1 MLSVFIKTIIIYIV
15 LTVMMRI
22 MGKRRIGELEADE
35 LVSTFLISELGAMPI
50 SDSSIPLIN
59 AIVPIV
65 FICALEVLLSALKT
79 RWHAAKHVLEG
90 EPTYI
95 IYKGRILE
103 DALESSRISL
113 NEILA
118 EMRSQGIGNIGD
130 VEYGVLEANG
140 KLSLIERSEDKKMG
154 HAIVIDGEI
163 RQGEL
168 VAIGHDELWLQEIL
182 DARAVGLKEI
192 LLLSVTDSDEIQ
204 IIKKGKGK

>member
-15 LTVMMRI
+15 LTFMMRI

-50 SDSSIPLIN
+50 SDSSIPLTN

-79 RWHAAKHVLEG
+79 RWHAAKHILEG

-103 DALESSRISL
+103 EALECSRISV
-113 NEILA
+113 NEVLA
-118 EMRSQGIGNIGD
+118 EMRSQGIGNIDD
-130 VEYGVLEANG
+130 VDYGVLEANG
-140 KLSLIERSEDKKMG
+140 KLSLIERSEGREMG
-154 HAIVIDGEI
+154 HAIIIDGEV
-163 RQGEL
+163 RSGEL
-168 VAIGHDELWLQEIL
+168 TAIGKDEAWLEKELGERGVGML
-182 DARAVGLKEI
+182 DI
-192 LLLSVTDSDEIQ
+192 LLLSVTDSGEIR
-204 IIKKGKGK
+204 IIKKRKKK

>member
-1 MLSVFIKTIIIYIV
+1 MLSVFVKTIIIYIV

-95 IYKGRILE
+95 ICKGRILE

-140 KLSLIERSEDKKMG
+140 KLSLIERSEDKEMG

-168 VAIGHDELWLQEIL
+168 VAIGHDELWLHEIL

-192 LLLSVTDSDEIQ
+192 LLLSVTDSDEVQ
-204 IIKKGKGK
+204 IIKKGKEK

>member
-1 MLSVFIKTIIIYIV
+1 
-15 LTVMMRI
+15 MMRI

-103 DALESSRISL
+103 QALGSSRISL
-113 NEILA
+113 NEVLA

-140 KLSLIERSEDKKMG
+140 KLSLIEKSEDKKMG

-192 LLLSVTDSDEIQ
+192 LLLSVTDSDEVQ
-204 IIKKGKGK
+204 IIKKEKGK

>member
-192 LLLSVTDSDEIQ
+192 LLLSVTDSDEVQ